1 MTSTNSNLWNYGI
14 GWHIRKKRVKEFPCQ
29 KRASYFWQVN
39 IFHFVLSGYSNL
51 SHNFTNLVF
60 LTSSLL
66 FSIIQVIMV
75 CDLKNT
81 VSRY

>member
-1 MTSTNSNLWNYGI
+1 MESSEHEGTYVSPPTCTNQLILERGL
-14 GWHIRKKRVKEFPCQ
+14 
-29 KRASYFWQVN
+29 
-39 IFHFVLSGYSNL
+39 FHLVLSGYSNL